1 MQVQAVNDLD
11 ALAYDVGRHLDRL
24 GIGRTDFVRVGKC
37 GEEGGEVLGA
47 LIKRTYGAATTE
59 DVLDELGDVFLA
71 ALGAAEQL
79 GVLPSAVIAARWAK
93 VWPRSGGP
101 GGQRQVPPAVL
112 ATNPHRRLGP
122 V

>member
-1 MQVQAVNDLD
+1 MNDLD
-11 ALAYDVGRHLDRL
+11 ALAHDVGQHLDRL
-24 GIGRTDFVRVGKC
+24 GIDRTDWVRVGKC
-37 GEEGGEVLGA
+37 SEEGGEVVGA
-47 LIKRTYGAATTE
+47 LIKRTHGAATTA

-79 GVLPSAVIAARWAK
+79 GVSPSQVIAERWAK
-93 VWPRSGGP
+93 VLPRSAGP
-101 GGQRQVPPAVL
+101 VGQRRVIPAVL

>member
-1 MQVQAVNDLD
+1 MQVQSVNDLD
-11 ALAYDVGRHLDRL
+11 ALAKDAAQHLDRL
-24 GIGRTDFVRVGKC
+24 GIPRTDFVRVGKC
-37 GEEGGEVLGA
+37 SEEGGEVLGA

-79 GVLPSAVIAARWAK
+79 GVLPSEVIAARWAK
-93 VWPRSGGP
+93 VRTRSSGTPR
-101 GGQRQVPPAVL
+101 VPSLGAALV
-112 ATNPHRRLGP
+112 TNPNRRLGP